1 MRILKEFSNI
11 KILSYLSI
19 FIPFYILN
27 NLTVLGLEN
36 KSHSIQKNQKDYQF
50 EEIDFKNYIPF
61 SEYDTTENQLK
72 TFFGYSSFEPEKTFY
87 PDLSI
92 ISNSDFIRELY
103 KSKLIDMTIRKYN
116 YKIKNESTFKD

>member
-1 MRILKEFSNI
+1 MRIFKKFSNI
-11 KILSYLSI
+11 KNLRYLPL
-19 FIPFYILN
+19 FITFNILN
-27 NLTVLGLEN
+27 NLSVLSLEN

-61 SEYDTTENQLK
+61 SEYDGTESQLK

-103 KSKLIDMTIRKYN
+103 KSKLNDMTITKYN

>member
-11 KILSYLSI
+11 KNLSYLSI
-19 FIPFYILN
+19 FITFYMLN

-103 KSKLIDMTIRKYN
+103 KSKLNDMTITKYN

>member
-11 KILSYLSI
+11 KNLSYLSI
-19 FIPFYILN
+19 FITFYILN

>member
-11 KILSYLSI
+11 KNLSYLSI
-19 FIPFYILN
+19 FITFYILN

-61 SEYDTTENQLK
+61 SEYDGTESQLK